1 VVKLEAIIQR
11 KQAEEP
17 VWWHTKSLLIER
29 HKGYHIS
36 FQRCGERRILQHMAS
51 LELGHRH
58 KPMLH
63 EFLQMAGVTVEG
75 VQSYSAVALGEREG
89 NTFEILVFFPIF
101 LLFLPL
107 PFPPRFSFLS
117 PREGGRD
124 RIVDGEKGYRGAQ
137 G

>member
-1 VVKLEAIIQR
+1 VKLEAIIQR

-17 VWWHTKSLLIER
+17 LWWHTKSLLIER
-29 HKGYHIS
+29 HKGTTYPSKGAGNAGSSSTWQASSSVTTINPCFTS
-36 FQRCGERRILQHMAS
+36 FCRW
-51 LELGHRH
+51 
-58 KPMLH
+58 P
-63 EFLQMAGVTVEG
+63 GVMVEG
-75 VQSYSAVALGEREG
+75 VQSYSAVALGGREG
-89 NTFEILVFFPIF
+89 NTFEILIFFPMF
-101 LLFLPL
+101 LLFCSL